1 MDCSS
6 SSSSSYKPHKPRTQ
20 FLFGFFSFFV
30 TLCCRKMTAR
40 MRAKALPIHRIFA
53 MIVLCASVAAVIS
66 GLSQLAR
73 FQLTGANDASGRPD
87 YRDLGLPA
95 ILINLTA
102 VSVLLA
108 TILIFFIT
116 FVFKRRQ
123 AYDLPVLF
131 KIILL
136 VAQFVEVVLI
146 LVVAEFIFQLVT
158 PHVNKVING
167 EFLGNA
173 TLTHMLNNATQS
185 INSLISTASQH
196 ISNLANGGA
205 PTTNGTGSPLD
216 ATAAASTTGSSIIL
230 GSSLSNLSSA
240 AA

>member
-1 MDCSS
+1 
-6 SSSSSYKPHKPRTQ
+6 
-20 FLFGFFSFFV
+20 V
-30 TLCCRKMTAR
+30 TLCCRKLTAR

-53 MIVLCASVAAVIS
+53 MIVLCASVSTVIS

-73 FQLTGANDASGRPD
+73 FQLNGESASRPD
-87 YRDLGLPA
+87 YRDLGLA
-95 ILINLTA
+95 TILINLTG
-102 VSVLLA
+102 VSVIVA

-116 FVFKRRQ
+116 FIFKRRQ

-167 EFLGNA
+167 DFLGNT

-185 INSLISTASQH
+185 INSLISTAGEHLS
-196 ISNLANGGA
+196 SLTGGGA
-205 PTTNGTGSPLD
+205 GDANSTTVPNATTNGSSGS
-216 ATAAASTTGSSIIL
+216 IVL
-230 GSSLSNLSSA
+230 GSSGGSPA
-240 AA
+240 ANSTA

>member
-1 MDCSS
+1 
-6 SSSSSYKPHKPRTQ
+6 
-20 FLFGFFSFFV
+20 
-30 TLCCRKMTAR
+30 

-53 MIVLCASVAAVIS
+53 MIVLCASVASVIS

-73 FQLTGANDASGRPD
+73 FQLNGEASRAD
-87 YRDLGLPA
+87 YRELGMST
-95 ILINLTA
+95 ILINLTG

-108 TILIFFIT
+108 SILIFFIT
-116 FVFKRRQ
+116 FIFKRRQ

-167 EFLGNA
+167 QLLSNS
-173 TLTHMLNNATQS
+173 TLAHMFNNATNS
-185 INSLISTASQH
+185 INSFITTAGQH
-196 ISNLANGGA
+196 ITNLTGGGA
-205 PTTNGTGSPLD
+205 SANDTD
-216 ATAAASTTGSSIIL
+216 AASNNSIIL
-230 GSSLSNLSSA
+230 GSTNVTA
-240 AA
+240 P